1 VSGTFEA
8 ADGWLRARRT
18 FVALAL
24 VLAALALRLI
34 VYFELAGGP
43 CLVQQR
49 WVESDMHF
57 FDEWAKGLA
66 AGDWLN
72 RAAPHPT
79 LDWHRAIAER
89 YFREYPDDPWT
100 REAAATSDP
109 AAAIWNRWYGPG
121 VFHQEPLYPY
131 AIAVTYALAG
141 PDPRFVFAWQMLL
154 GVLSGLLVWRIGSRA
169 LGETGG
175 LAAAV
180 LFLGCAP
187 ILMYEFL
194 LLRTA
199 LITFESVLLLW
210 LALRAFESR
219 ARGPWCALGLVFG
232 LAMLTNSTFG
242 LVAPLLAFAYA
253 WRERAAW
260 KPALARLALF
270 AGCTLLALAPAFVR
284 NAIVGAPLSSTSSV
298 GALAFVCA
306 NTADF
311 EPQAGF
317 VVDSRYLTSILHE
330 SRGKLPAVVAPT
342 LATHSGIGSWLRQFG
357 SKFRWTWS
365 WYEMPNNENLYV
377 FGSYSRALR
386 WLPFGFGIVA
396 PLAVLGLLLGLR
408 RFNALAP
415 LYVLALAVFTP
426 LVSFYVLS
434 RFRAPWI
441 ALLTPF
447 AALALL
453 ELAGALRTRAWAKLG
468 PCALVLLVASWFVNQ
483 PLPRGMPRIRPADWS
498 APFRTWYVPEAQAAL
513 GAQDWPR
520 AAALLGESL
529 EHEPPFVAQLGRAA
543 GQRLPRADER
553 AWVVLSAQL
562 HQNLARAQEKLGR
575 LAESVPN
582 EVRAEELQA
591 LVQ

>member
-1 VSGTFEA
+1 MSGEIEA
-8 ADGWLRARRT
+8 VDEWLRARR
-18 FVALAL
+18 VAVGLLIVLGAL
-24 VLAALALRLI
+24 TLRLS
-34 VYFELAGGP
+34 VYFELRGGP
-43 CLVQQR
+43 CLLQHR

-79 LDWHRAIAER
+79 LDWRRTIAGR

-100 REAAATSDP
+100 REAAAAPDP

-210 LALRAFESR
+210 LALRACESR
-219 ARGPWCALGLVFG
+219 APGRWCALGLVFG
-232 LAMLTNSTFG
+232 LALLTNSTFV
-242 LVAPLLAFAYA
+242 LVAPLLALAYA

-260 KPALARLALF
+260 KPALSRFTLF
-270 AGCTLLALAPAFVR
+270 AGSALLALSPAFVR
-284 NAIVGAPLSSTSSV
+284 NAIVGAPLTSTSSV

-317 VVDSRYLTSILHE
+317 VADSRYLTGILHE
-330 SRGKLPAVVAPT
+330 SRDKLSAVVAPT
-342 LATHSGIGSWLRQFG
+342 LATHSGVGSWLRQLG

-377 FGSYSRALR
+377 LGSYSRALR

-408 RFNALAP
+408 RFVALAP
-415 LYVLALAVFTP
+415 LYALAFAAFTP

-441 ALLTPF
+441 ALLVPF

-453 ELAGALRTRAWAKLG
+453 ECACALRTRAWTKLG
-468 PCALVLLVASWFVNQ
+468 PCALVLLVAGWFVNQ

-513 GAQDWPR
+513 EAKDWTR
-520 AAALLGESL
+520 AAALLE
-529 EHEPPFVAQLGRAA
+529 EAVAHQPPFVAQLGHAA
-543 GQRLPRADER
+543 GQRLPRPDER

-562 HQNLARAQEKLGR
+562 HQNLARAQEQLGR